1 MPDGEISI
9 KIVLLGE
16 QLLVAWHESVV
27 FVVLM
32 LNFDDTTKLKLTDGE
47 W

>member
-16 QLLVAWHESVV
+16 QLFVAWRESTV

-32 LNFDDTTKLKLTDGE
+32 LNFDDITHKLTDGE